1 MKLHLLAL
9 LAVAA
14 PVWAQAPAT
23 PTEQILQRNINQT
36 ERIEQGLH
44 SGSLTVREA
53 GRLQRAEAQVD
64 RIEARAFGDGS
75 LSTQEQARITAVQN
89 HTSRAIAREKH
100 DAQSGD
106 PTTASAQRM
115 AAGVQR
121 SANQQAR
128 TLAGVQQGQVSNSEL
143 ARLERGQAR
152 LAQRQARAAVDGGVG
167 PRESARI
174 QGSANVQSARVHR
187 ARHGTPG

>member
-9 LAVAA
+9 LAAAA
-14 PVWAQAPAT
+14 PVWAQTPAT
-23 PTEQILQRNINQT
+23 PTEQILQRNLNQA
-36 ERIEQGLH
+36 ERIEQGQH

-64 RIEARAFGDGS
+64 RIEARAYGDGS
-75 LSTQEQARITAVQN
+75 LSPREQARITAAQN
-89 HTSRAIAREKH
+89 QASRAIAFEKH
-100 DAQSGD
+100 DAQTGD

-121 SANQQAR
+121 GANQEAR
-128 TLAGVQQGQVSNSEL
+128 TLAGVQQGQVSNTEL
-143 ARLERGQAR
+143 ARIEQGQAR
-152 LAQRQARAAVDGGVG
+152 LAQRQAHAAADGRVG

-174 QGSANVQSARVHR
+174 QGSANAQGARIHR
-187 ARHGTPG
+187 LRHGTAG